1 VNVTVL
7 EVHVS
12 VSVGVPE
19 RGEAV
24 PRSVTVVVMLTV
36 RVGNGLM
43 VLVFVSANDT
53 VREVLCDKVGG
64 VEAVTA
70 GVKLQVT
77 DGVWVSD

>member
-1 VNVTVL
+1 
-7 EVHVS
+7 
-12 VSVGVPE
+12 
-19 RGEAV
+19 
-24 PRSVTVVVMLTV
+24 
-36 RVGNGLM
+36 M